1 MGPHEKA
8 EANVREL
15 NEASQEELIGN
26 DLEELDLIRSAP
38 GSVVLQNPKRPQRL
52 KAFTVVCIICN
63 RMIGKYGR
71 FISSSYF
78 EPVLYFFTI
87 DLHLPPSEG

>member
-1 MGPHEKA
+1 MGPQEKA

-38 GSVVLQNPKRPQRL
+38 GSVVLKNPKSPQRL

-63 RMIGKYGR
+63 RMIGKY
-71 FISSSYF
+71 
-78 EPVLYFFTI
+78 E
-87 DLHLPPSEG
+87 